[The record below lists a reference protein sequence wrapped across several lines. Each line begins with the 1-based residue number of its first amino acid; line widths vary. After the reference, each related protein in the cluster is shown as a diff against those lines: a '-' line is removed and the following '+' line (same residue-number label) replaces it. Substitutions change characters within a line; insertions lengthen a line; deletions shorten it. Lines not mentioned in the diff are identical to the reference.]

1 MKRITILLAIIFVLF
16 SSFGIHKFYVSI
28 YQINYVKEKK
38 MIQITSRIFMDD
50 LNSVLQKKFGRATHI
65 GAANETPEDA
75 ILMEKYLLE
84 NFTIKVNGQQKT
96 LIYLSKE
103 METNVVICYFK
114 IKDISKIKS
123 VEIQNRNLFEL
134 SDEQQNIIQ
143 ANIFGTKQNL
153 LLTPDNVKG
162 LLKQE

>member
-1 MKRITILLAIIFVLF
+1 MKKVAILLVVIFVLF

-50 LNSVLQKKFGRATHI
+50 LNSVLQKKFGKPIHI
-65 GAANETPEDA
+65 GAANETTEDLA
-75 ILMEKYLLE
+75 LMEKYLLE
-84 NFTIKVNGQQKT
+84 NFTIKINGQPKVI
-96 LIYLSKE
+96 LYLSKE
-103 METNVVICYFK
+103 IETNVVICYFK
-114 IKDISKIKS
+114 IKDVSKIKS
-123 VEIQNRNLFEL
+123 VEIQNISLFEL

>member
-1 MKRITILLAIIFVLF
+1 MKKVVILLVVIFVLF
-16 SSFGIHKFYVSI
+16 SSFSIHKFYVSI

-50 LNSVLQKKFGRATHI
+50 LNSVLQKKFGKPTHI
-65 GAANETPEDA
+65 GAANETAEDEA
-75 ILMEKYLLE
+75 LMEKYLLE
-84 NFTIKVNGQQKT
+84 NFTIKINGQPKGI
-96 LIYLSKE
+96 LYLSKE
-103 METNVVICYFK
+103 IETNVVICYFK
-114 IKDISKIKS
+114 IKDVSKIKS
-123 VEIQNRNLFEL
+123 VEIQNISLFEL

-153 LLTPDNVKG
+153 LLTSDNVKG